1 MNQPIIDEL
10 EKEISLIDSMK
21 RLVKLI
27 NIKSLS
33 PLVKLKITT
42 SLLKV
47 LEHIQTLS
55 LFNLKCSIR

>member
-21 RLVKLI
+21 KLVKLI

-55 LFNLKCSIR
+55 LFNLQMFN